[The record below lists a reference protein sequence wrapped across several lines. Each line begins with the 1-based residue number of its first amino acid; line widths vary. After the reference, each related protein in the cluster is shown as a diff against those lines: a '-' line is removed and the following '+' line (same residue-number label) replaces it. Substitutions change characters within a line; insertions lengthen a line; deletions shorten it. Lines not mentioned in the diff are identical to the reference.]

1 MDAETQNGT
10 MCMFYGDTREC
21 HCVHVERQVC
31 VCVCVE
37 AGVCLNGE
45 MCVYV
50 CVKKEMGIWRE
61 RRGVW
66 RREEGVGVCW
76 GICMES

>member
-31 VCVCVE
+31 VCVCV
-37 AGVCLNGE
+37 
-45 MCVYV
+45 CV
-50 CVKKEMGIWRE
+50 
-61 RRGVW
+61 
-66 RREEGVGVCW
+66 
-76 GICMES
+76 

>member
-1 MDAETQNGT
+1 MSLCTCGETGV
-10 MCMFYGDTREC
+10 C
-21 HCVHVERQVC
+21 VC